1 MSSWRSQRV
10 KENSFGH
17 FNLEHDMIC
26 FIILKGHRLSYGGKA
41 YNMEKQDSVLDSVL
55 IIFLNQKF
63 TWEICKGVRFN
74 D

>member
-1 MSSWRSQRV
+1 M

-55 IIFLNQKF
+55 IIFFKS
-63 TWEICKGVRFN
+63 EIYMRNLQGCKI
-74 D
+74 